1 MYTGLLVPLDGSKT
15 AETVLPYARFLAAR
29 LRLPVEFLHVVDV
42 AGLGRRVPPDKA
54 EFLNDILANTM
65 RRTEDYLKSVAT
77 TFRDIPISCT
87 VEKGA
92 AAAELIIDKAAA
104 KPGTLIDMATHGY
117 SGIKRWLLGSVS
129 EKVLRGAR
137 NHVLLVRAT
146 EQAKPEGE
154 AILKTVIV
162 PLDGSALAEKALPTV
177 AELAKRVQLE
187 VILFRAY
194 TLPTSALAADPEAY
208 YLVSDEKLIAGLHQE
223 ATAYLEKKTQAIKE
237 MGVEKVSYIAE
248 YGIAAD
254 EIIALGKKTP
264 DNLIAMC
271 THGQSGVKRW
281 VLGSVTE
288 NRSAPFRRSRV
299 SNPCDGLNDTA
310 SCADFASTSSKLLR
324 THFRSN
330 DHPH

>member
-1 MYTGLLVPLDGSKT
+1 MYTRLLIPLDGSKT
-15 AETVLPYARFLAAR
+15 AETVLPYARFLAGR
-29 LRLPVEFLHVVDV
+29 LRLPVELLHVIDV
-42 AGLGRRVPPDKA
+42 AELGRRVPPDKA
-54 EFLNDILANTM
+54 EFLNDILANAV
-65 RRTEDYLKSVAT
+65 RRTDDYLKSLAA
-77 TFRDIPISCT
+77 TFRDIPVNCI

-92 AAAELIIDKAAA
+92 AAAELIIDRAAA
-104 KPGTLIDMATHGY
+104 DPGTLIDMATHGY

-146 EQAKPEGE
+146 EQEKPERE

-194 TLPTSALAADPEAY
+194 TLPTSALAADPEAH
-208 YLVSDEKLIAGLHQE
+208 YLVGDEKLIAALREE
-223 ATAYLEKKTQAIKE
+223 AVAYLEKKAQAIKE

-248 YGIAAD
+248 YGVAAD

-288 NRSAPFRRSRV
+288 TVVRHSGDPVLVIRAP
-299 SNPCDGLNDTA
+299 D
-310 SCADFASTSSKLLR
+310 
-324 THFRSN
+324 
-330 DHPH
+330 